1 MARVFWIW
9 LFVLATDL
17 ASAAPADGIQG
28 TWRLTEAL
36 IPTLADSNPN
46 GIPAVK
52 EHYSADG
59 RLYFIGPDA
68 VMDAKT
74 QWANYRIEGNKRIAR
89 VGAGPEYVATI
100 EFPTPDTL
108 VVIQARGD
116 RWRYV
121 RIKSDN
127 AVNLPIE
134 PLSVEVLKPKDGGA
148 NPPIEYDTRDY
159 SALPLDQRLV
169 GTWEVVEHRGVAQAA
184 APPYGYLN
192 DVWVFDGSKRG
203 ILARAKASMDAP
215 SASSYSVKQGAIEI
229 EGNDRPVPVSFNS
242 WGHVTLDFSGHM
254 IRLKLISKDAS
265 GKLPL
270 PPVKIT
276 LLRLKQR

>member
-1 MARVFWIW
+1 MTRIFWIW
-9 LFVLATDL
+9 CFLLATTVT
-17 ASAAPADGIQG
+17 SAAPTDAIQG

-36 IPTLADSNPN
+36 IPTLADSNPS

-100 EFPTPDTL
+100 AFPTPDTL

-116 RWRYV
+116 RWHYV
-121 RIKSDN
+121 RIKGNN
-127 AVNLPIE
+127 APNLPIE
-134 PLSVEVLKPKDGGA
+134 PLSVEVLKSKDA
-148 NPPIEYDTRDY
+148 ETNPPTEYDTRDY
-159 SALPLDQRLV
+159 STLPLEQRLI
-169 GTWEVVEHRGVAQAA
+169 GNWEVVEHRGVAQAT
-184 APPYGYLN
+184 APPYGFLN
-192 DVWVFDGSKRG
+192 DVWVFDGSKRV
-203 ILARAKASMDAP
+203 ILARAKAPAVAP
-215 SASSYSVKQGAIEI
+215 AASSYTTKKDAIEI
-229 EGNDRPVPVSFNS
+229 EGNDRPIQVSFNS

-254 IRLKLISKDAS
+254 IRLKLISKDFS
-265 GKLPL
+265 GKLSL
-270 PPVKIT
+270 PPVKIA
-276 LLRLKQR
+276 LLRLKGR